1 MSSDEHQR
9 HQLKVGLE
17 KVADLVRAQ
26 SWREDGA
33 TLSTTQRAVL
43 VALARNPGGMR
54 ARDLA
59 ANLGVSAA
67 SLSDSVRAIEARGW
81 LRRLPD
87 PTDARAAR
95 LVLTAAGRTLA
106 ARADGPQSGLAQL
119 VAALPDADAAALL
132 RALQLLIREAQT
144 RGLLS
149 GLRTCL
155 DCEFF
160 RPFATGDAANPHFC
174 AFVGA
179 PFGDA
184 ALRTDCED
192 QRPQRDADALLA
204 AVLRFRGDDPSR
216 P

>member
-1 MSSDEHQR
+1 MDSDGGMR

-33 TLSTTQRAVL
+33 GLPPTQRAVL
-43 VALARNPGGMR
+43 VALSRNRTGLR
-54 ARDLA
+54 ASELA

-67 SLSDSVRAIEARGW
+67 SLSDSVRGMEARGW
-81 LRRLPD
+81 LQRTPD
-87 PTDARAAR
+87 PADARAVR
-95 LVLTAAGRTLA
+95 LMLA
-106 ARADGPQSGLAQL
+106 PDGKALADRLDGPESGLAQL
-119 VAALPDADAAALL
+119 AAALPATDAAALL
-132 RALQLLIREAQT
+132 HAMQLLIREAQS

-160 RPFATGDAANPHFC
+160 RPFATDDADAPHFC
-174 AFVGA
+174 AFVRA

-184 ALRTDCED
+184 ALRIDCED
-192 QRPQRDADALLA
+192 QRPQRDTGALQA
-204 AVLRFRGDDPSR
+204 AVRRFRGEDAPT
-216 P
+216 